1 MIFAALSNRRLWYVA
16 AFALLLALTILYA
29 LTETSL
35 GATLNIQMYLPMTFK
50 IPKSCGTIAC

>member
-35 GATLNIQMYLPMTFK
+35 GATLNIQMYLPMTFN